1 MAIIVANEHE
11 GTVLDQDGKVDLLKS
26 TVISDD
32 DIGVVEEAYKELG
45 GTDEDMK
52 RDTTEKMEALTTDPD
67 FLLTDVKILLENH
80 GISLVDLLNA
90 MGMNEQTLK
99 VMVMNKSISEQIA
112 VLNRELSLIIFKMG
126 VQSGEVKDG
135 YSTLTIRSLLGEIMP
150 SEDWLKMMD
159 ELILPYIAYV
169 LKHGVIDKDFFEK
182 NKDGDFIAGTSDSL
196 REILEV
202 HTELYDTMKGLTDG
216 SADLFDEEGNFDEDK
231 VASMEGRVNTLLNGE
246 LPEDAVTVEH
256 GTEEVLETTEGEVE
270 DASRTV
276 DTGDIDAEAVTDVAN
291 ATDTE

>member
-1 MAIIVANEHE
+1 MAIVVTNEHE

-32 DIGVVEEAYKELG
+32 DISQVEEAYKELG

-112 VLNRELSLIIFKMG
+112 ELSLIIYKMG

-216 SADLFDEEGNFDEDK
+216 SADLFDEEGNFDDDK

-246 LPEDAVTVEH
+246 LPEDAVTVDH
-256 GTEEVLETTEGEVE
+256 GNEEVLETTEGEVE

-291 ATDTE
+291 TTDTE